1 MAKIIFRHIHSFCH
15 AHPKAHHF
23 SIFLDDESDNNY
35 AESEIES
42 DMHALEILKQENG
55 EKEKKRPNSELIES
69 ELRNIAND
77 IEHVADN
84 IKRTSS
90 QENILQK

>member
-1 MAKIIFRHIHSFCH
+1 
-15 AHPKAHHF
+15 
-23 SIFLDDESDNNY
+23 
-35 AESEIES
+35 
-42 DMHALEILKQENG
+42 MHALEILKQENG